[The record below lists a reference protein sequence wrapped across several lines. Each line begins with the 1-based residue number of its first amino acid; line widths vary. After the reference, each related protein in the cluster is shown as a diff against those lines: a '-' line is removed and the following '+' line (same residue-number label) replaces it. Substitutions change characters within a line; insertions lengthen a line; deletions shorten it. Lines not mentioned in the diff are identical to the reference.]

1 MRQLGNPIGFL
12 DRNVLDVAYWVENK
26 PPRKV

>member
-1 MRQLGNPIGFL
+1 LGNPIGCL

-26 PPRKV
+26 PLRKV